1 MVMHMPVKNEIS
13 PTLKDIIDHFNDDN
27 QRLSHTITEGQ
38 KSTGCAV
45 AVGNNNIQLD
55 SDFFGNFEA
64 GNFDHE
70 EEISVV
76 GESFT
81 FGGTT
86 FPSHCE
92 VFISVS
98 MW

>member
-1 MVMHMPVKNEIS
+1 MNMPVKNEIS
-13 PTLKDIIDHFNDDN
+13 PTLKDIIDDFNDDN
-27 QRLSHTITEGQ
+27 QRLSHTIIEGQ
-38 KSTGCAV
+38 ESAGCAD

-55 SDFFGNFEA
+55 GDFFGNFEA